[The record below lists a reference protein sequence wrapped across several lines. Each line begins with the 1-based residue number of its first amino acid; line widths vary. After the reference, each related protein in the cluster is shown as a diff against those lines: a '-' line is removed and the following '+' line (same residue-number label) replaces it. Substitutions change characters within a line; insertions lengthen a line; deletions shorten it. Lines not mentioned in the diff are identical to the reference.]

1 MEVRHIKITSSE
13 GLYRINDKKAFKS
26 LVVSL
31 QPKCDI
37 LDQTKSVESLQLCIT
52 SSFISL
58 KSHLTTTSLLLLPML
73 GPDQVLSGEIF
84 EGVL

>member
-1 MEVRHIKITSSE
+1 MDVRHIKITSSE

-31 QPKCDI
+31 QPKSDI
-37 LDQTKSVESLQLCIT
+37 IDQKKSAESFRLCIT

-58 KSHLTTTSLLLLPML
+58 KSHLTAVSSPSSSY
-73 GPDQVLSGEIF
+73 VRR
-84 EGVL
+84 